1 MGIIPYGFV
10 FASCVGA
17 DAHISPFYYKSLY
30 SGRPAHPF
38 YNCKSVF
45 RHSERSEES
54 LCHSNRKINSFDIFI
69 ASKILRY
76 AQDDIV
82 LQWPVGTAP
91 CANFFMHISQLQQ
104 YSSAFKQ
111 KQQVFTCCCF
121 YFLSLSLSNRSF
133 RVLKKPL
140 RCS

>member
-1 MGIIPYGFV
+1 MYKIGVDMTTVSRIEKSCEKPTFLAHVFTQRELDAFYHRDKPK
-10 FASCVGA
+10 FASLA
-17 DAHISPFYYKSLY
+17 ANFAAKE
-30 SGRPAHPF
+30 AF
-38 YNCKSVF
+38 
-45 RHSERSEES
+45 
-54 LCHSNRKINSFDIFI
+54 
-69 ASKILRY
+69 SKAL
-76 AQDDIV
+76 
-82 LQWPVGTAP
+82 GTAP

-104 YSSAFKQ
+104 YYSSAFKQ